1 MLPLSIVILTK
12 NEEHTILRCL
22 RSLQGLSDDIL
33 VIDSGSQD
41 KTVEYARSQGARVIQ
56 MAWQGYSA
64 TKNAGNQLA
73 INDWI
78 LSLDADEE
86 LNDEVRVDIKDI
98 FNKSISAHTAF
109 SIQRKMVYCG
119 NVLHYGAVS
128 NEFRLRL
135 FNRQAGKWNSN
146 DVHEELEFDQAIQM
160 IKMKGFMWHHSYVS
174 KTDHRQRLEKYATLS
189 AQQMHASGKK
199 STLLKRWI
207 SPLFGFI
214 KNYMFR
220 AGFLDGSAGYQYAV
234 NEMWYVRKKYQ
245 LLESLT

>member
-12 NEEHTILRCL
+12 NEEHNILRCL
-22 RSLQGLSDDIL
+22 RSLQGLSNDIL

-41 KTVEYARSQGARVIQ
+41 KTVDYARSQGARVIQ
-56 MAWQGYSA
+56 MAWLGYSA

-73 INDWI
+73 TNEWI
-78 LSLDADEE
+78 LSLDADEA
-86 LNDEVRVDIKDI
+86 LNDEVRSDIKQL
-98 FNKSISAHTAF
+98 FNEPISAYTAF

-119 NVLHYGAVS
+119 NVLHYGSVA

-135 FNRQAGKWNSN
+135 FNRQAAKWNSN
-146 DVHEELEFDQAIQM
+146 DVHEELEFNQAIQM
-160 IKMKGFMWHHSYVS
+160 IKMKGFMWHHSYAS
-174 KTDHRQRLEKYATLS
+174 KNEHRQRLEKYAALS

-214 KNYMFR
+214 KNYLFK

-234 NEMWYVRKKYQ
+234 NEMWYVHKKYQ
-245 LLESLT
+245 LLKSLT